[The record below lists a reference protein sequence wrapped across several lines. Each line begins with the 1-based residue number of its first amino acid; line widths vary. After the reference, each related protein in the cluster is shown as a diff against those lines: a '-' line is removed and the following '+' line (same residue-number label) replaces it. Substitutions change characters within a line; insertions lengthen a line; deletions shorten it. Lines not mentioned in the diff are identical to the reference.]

1 MISPKKEYAFHI
13 KDILFYLLSLI
24 SDLYLLNKSCSQMI
38 NLSRFDITMGA
49 GTILYVGG
57 PTNQN
62 KLYGKSGGG
71 DQYIGGPPKLLSG
84 GGISTQP
91 PCCSAPIYKDF
102 NTSTY
107 IQCVG
112 ALKINYIAYVRYS
125 GVANM
130 DHSF

>member
-13 KDILFYLLSLI
+13 KEILFYLLSLI

-71 DQYIGGPPKLLSG
+71 
-84 GGISTQP
+84 T
-91 PCCSAPIYKDF
+91 
-102 NTSTY
+102 NT
-107 IQCVG
+107 
-112 ALKINYIAYVRYS
+112 
-125 GVANM
+125 
-130 DHSF
+130 